1 MKNPILYRR
10 RIIPEECILLKDD
23 RILFCDEDHI
33 VTAWNTPPS
42 QERPASR
49 LVLLLSE
56 GGL

>member
-33 VTAWNTPPS
+33 VTAWNT